1 MDIDEK
7 VNAEKAWEATLGQL
21 KSSMDRQT
29 FTTLLG
35 TAKFISQTN
44 NTFVIGV
51 PNAFTRDWLEQRLTE
66 TIVRLLSGIIETPQ
80 QVQFVI
86 GNGET
91 IEPAFKN
98 TTEYPELNGKS
109 YSRSSTINP
118 RYSFDNFVVGSSN
131 NFAHAA
137 CRAVAEIPSSAY
149 NPLFLYSGVGLGKTH
164 LMHAIGNHI
173 LKHTNKNVLYVSSEE
188 FTNDFISSIQRHEN
202 TAFREKYRNA
212 DVFLMDDIQF
222 IIGKESTQEEF
233 FHTFNTLYQQ
243 DKQIVITSDRS
254 PKSMST
260 LDERMRSR
268 FEWGLTVDIQSP
280 DIETRIAI
288 LASKAERINRRIPM
302 DVMELIAKGIQS
314 NIRELEGALT
324 RILAFSDLCK
334 RPLDRDLVLMSL
346 ADMIPAHTGLQ
357 TSDIVSVVAKMFGVD
372 PDKIMSRDRSRDVSL
387 SRQVVMYLM
396 REEENVSLPQIGQA
410 LGGRDHSTVIHGCEK
425 IAGLLER
432 DNRFRRQFNQIRDQL
447 YGMPHPL
454 AV

>member
-1 MDIDEK
+1 MDNDEK
-7 VNAEKAWEATLGQL
+7 INAEKAWEATLGQL
-21 KSSMDRQT
+21 KSSLDRQT
-29 FTTLLG
+29 FSTLLG
-35 TAKFISQTN
+35 AAKFVSQTN
-44 NTFVIGV
+44 NTFVISV

-66 TIVRLLSGIIETPQ
+66 TIVRLLSGIIEAPQ
-80 QVQFVI
+80 QVKFVVD
-86 GNGET
+86 NGEPA
-91 IEPAFKN
+91 EPAIKN
-98 TTEYPELNGKS
+98 TTEYLTQNGKP
-109 YSRSSTINP
+109 YGRTLTINA
-118 RYSFDNFVVGSSN
+118 RYTFDNFVIGSSN

-173 LKHTNKNVLYVSSEE
+173 IKNTEKNVLYVSSEE
-188 FTNDFISSIQRHEN
+188 FTNDFINSIQRHEN
-202 TAFREKYRNA
+202 TTFREKYRNA
-212 DVFLMDDIQF
+212 DVLLIDDIQF

-268 FEWGLTVDIQSP
+268 FEWGLTVDIQPP

-288 LASKAERINRRIPM
+288 LASKAERINRKIPM
-302 DVMELIAKGIQS
+302 DVLELIAKGIQS

-324 RILAFSDLCK
+324 RILAVSDLCK
-334 RPLDRDLVLMSL
+334 RPLDKDLVLMSL
-346 ADMIPAHTGLQ
+346 ADMIPAHAGLQ
-357 TSDIVSVVAKMFGVD
+357 TSDIVNAVAKTFGVD
-372 PDKIMSRDRSRDVSL
+372 PEKIMSRDRSRDVSL

-425 IAGLLER
+425 IASLLES
-432 DNRFRRQFNQIRDQL
+432 DNRFRRQFNQVRDQL
-447 YGMPHPL
+447 YGMTHPV